1 MFNRFMRGP
10 LRDPEPAPA
19 GGAPDGGIPGLPPPP
34 EGDDPVTKLTRVVEQ
49 QQQDLQ
55 ALRRQMPPAPPSVAP
70 QVPQTPD
77 KKAIE
82 KQFWEN
88 PLDMVAAISQHAVQS
103 AIAQHGQVGQ
113 DTLVETAKQ
122 QVRNLDPEVWDKFY
136 IEIEAKVSEAVQ
148 PQYRGSVNV
157 WRNAFNLV
165 KGEHVTEIVKMKS
178 AKPAAPSASGDGP
191 APPSPKAAPAPKE
204 DPLTPEQK
212 DIARRFGLTDEDYR
226 RGQANYG
233 NQPGKTL
240 PSSWDQV
247 ITFDSEAKKRE
258 ERNARRKAPAA

>member
-1 MFNRFMRGP
+1 MMFRFKEQ

-19 GGAPDGGIPGLPPPP
+19 GGGVDGLPPPAP
-34 EGDDPVTKLTRVVEQ
+34 TDDAVDQLTRTIEEQ
-49 QQQDLQ
+49 GRTLQQLQ
-55 ALRRQMPPAPPSVAP
+55 SRIPPAPPPAQPVA
-70 QVPQTPD
+70 PD

-103 AIAQHGQVGQ
+103 ALAAQPQVGQ

-122 QVRNLDPEVWDKFY
+122 QVRSLDPDVWDKFY
-136 IEIEAKVSEAVQ
+136 LEIEAKVSEAVQ

-165 KGEHVTEIVKMKS
+165 KGEHVSDIIKMK
-178 AKPAAPSASGDGP
+178 AGPPKPAVPGDGP
-191 APPSPKAAPAPKE
+191 APPSPRSAPAPKE
-204 DPLTPEQK
+204 DPLTAEQK
-212 DIARRFGLTDEDYR
+212 EVAAKFGMSEDDYR
-226 RGQANYG
+226 RGLANVA

-240 PSSWDQV
+240 PCAWDQV
-247 ITFDSEAKKRE
+247 ITFDSEAKRKE
-258 ERNARRKAPAA
+258 QRRAATK